1 MTETTS
7 ESVPA
12 KSRAGGTLL
21 ACGLSA
27 VIGTLA
33 LVTVTDLGA
42 GSLRVP
48 FGYGGGGVDAQL
60 YQAPIKSLNDTGN
73 HWTNSR
79 MGAPGESNLY
89 DHPMPEGLHYLTLW
103 QFCRLTGDWAVAY
116 NLFLLVHFP
125 LGAISGTWV
134 LRRFGASVPAS
145 LLGGVL
151 FAYLPHHSVVMLSQ
165 HVFLGAY
172 FPIPLALLVAVR
184 LFDGQLAFLVRDPVS
199 RRLRPPFLSAQGIGA
214 AAVCALLGSTGAYYA
229 VFACLFFAVSGL
241 AGWLRTKRFAAVL
254 PALVCIALVAG
265 TLAANLAPSL
275 VFRGEHGLNHEM
287 RRYTFESN
295 YWALRV
301 AELVMPSVNH
311 RQPWFASAGEMY
323 AGSFGSTVTPECG
336 MYVSLGVIGGI
347 GLLAGLLAIL
357 RKESDAD
364 GHQPAFTRLML
375 VAVLVAV
382 PGGFGPLFNHMTTPW
397 IRCYHRLCVF
407 IGFLALATAVRLF
420 DRCFPPTSGMWR
432 RRIGWV
438 VAALLLSF
446 GLYDQTPRPL
456 HPTYAERAAE
466 FDADRAFVQSV
477 EGSLPV
483 GAAVFQLPYLPYPE
497 SGPVGEMYDYAHTRG
512 YLHSERLRWS
522 YGAVKGRPTAEW
534 QKGVSELPTEPMV
547 RAVAAM
553 GFDAIWVDRWGY
565 PNRVAPFESELA
577 MLADGA
583 PHVSQD
589 GRFAVYKV
597 VRIRQQWKE
606 PAP

>member
-1 MTETTS
+1 MTEPKSDSTT
-7 ESVPA
+7 VQ
-12 KSRAGGTLL
+12 SRTRGTLL

-27 VIGTLA
+27 VVGTLA
-33 LVTVTDLGA
+33 LFLVTDLGS

-60 YQAPIKSLNDTGN
+60 YQAPIKSLNDTGS
-73 HWTNSR
+73 HWVVSR
-79 MGAPGESNLY
+79 MGAPGECNLY
-89 DHPMPEGLHYLTLW
+89 DHPMPEGLHFLTLW
-103 QFCRLTGDWAVAY
+103 AFCKLTGDWAVAY

-134 LRRFGASVPAS
+134 LRRFGASVPGS
-145 LLGGVL
+145 VLGGVL

-184 LFDGQLAFLVRDPVS
+184 LFEGQLTFFARDPET
-199 RRLRPPFLSAQGIGA
+199 RRLRPPFLSLQGIGA
-214 AAVCALLGSTGAYYA
+214 AVVCAVLGSTGAYYA
-229 VFACLFFAVSGL
+229 VFACLFFAVAGL
-241 AGWLRTKRFAAVL
+241 AGWVRTKRFTAVL

-275 VFRGEHGLNHEM
+275 AFRNEHGRNHEM

-295 YWALRV
+295 YWALRI
-301 AELVMPSVNH
+301 AELVMPSVYH
-311 RQPWFASAGEMY
+311 REPWFAHAGEKY
-323 AGSFGSTVTPECG
+323 AGGFSSTVTPECG
-336 MYVSLGVIGGI
+336 VYVTLGVIGGI
-347 GLLAGLLAIL
+347 GLLVGLLAVF
-357 RKESDAD
+357 RKDSDAD

-375 VAVLVAV
+375 AAVLVAV

-420 DRCFPPTSGMWR
+420 DRAFPPTAGPWR
-432 RRIGWV
+432 RRIGWG
-438 VAALLLSF
+438 VAAVLLAF

-456 HPTYAERAAE
+456 YPSYAQRAAE

-477 EGSLPV
+477 ESELPE
-483 GAAVFQLPYLPYPE
+483 GAAVFQLPYLEYPE
-497 SGPVGEMYDYAHTRG
+497 NGPTGEMYDYAHTRG
-512 YLHSERLRWS
+512 YLHSSKLRWS

-534 QKGVSELPTEPMV
+534 QKGVNALPTDAMV
-547 RAVAAM
+547 RAIVEK
-553 GFDAIWVDRWGY
+553 GFDAVWVDRWGY
-565 PNRVAPFESELA
+565 GKGPAPFESELEK
-577 MLADGA
+577 LADGLR
-583 PHVSQD
+583 VSED
-589 GRFAVYKV
+589 KRYAVYKF
-597 VRIRQQWKE
+597 VRYRQHLKE